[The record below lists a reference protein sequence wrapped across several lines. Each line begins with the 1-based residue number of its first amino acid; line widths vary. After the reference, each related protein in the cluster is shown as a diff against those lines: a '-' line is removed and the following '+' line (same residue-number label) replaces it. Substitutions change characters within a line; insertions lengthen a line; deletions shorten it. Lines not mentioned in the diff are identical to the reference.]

1 MGLLELR
8 MYRYGQAMPDQNVD
22 QPVLMSMKE
31 RGAGQSVIEELYR
44 LQSAASA
51 RSVFDRIVG
60 NSPLL
65 SDAKA
70 WYTGALGEIE
80 VGRILAD
87 LPAGWSSYRALPIG
101 TRGSD
106 IDHVVV
112 GPGGVFTINTKH
124 HRGKNIWVGGKGFLV
139 SGQRQHYISNAES
152 EADKV
157 TRMLRTHL
165 PDLPAVI
172 PVIALVKPKQITI
185 KVKPD
190 RVAVLDAGYLP
201 RFFRKRKPLLTEAEL
216 EILNHLVDSPTFWR
230 ADPRVQGAEARAHFA
245 QLHRDVRNAGMA
257 RIGWKVAGFV
267 TLVLLIRPTFDLAL
281 SLLGTH

>member
-1 MGLLELR
+1 
-8 MYRYGQAMPDQNVD
+8 MPDQSVD
-22 QPVLMSMKE
+22 QPVLMFMKE

-51 RSVFDRIVG
+51 PSVFDRIVG

-65 SDAKA
+65 ADARA

-80 VGRILAD
+80 VGRILAN
-87 LPAGWSSYRALPIG
+87 LPAGWSSYHALPIG
-101 TRGSD
+101 TKGSD

-165 PDLPAVI
+165 PSLPAVI

-185 KVKPD
+185 KVAPD
-190 RVAVLDAGYLP
+190 RVEVLDAEYLP

-230 ADPRVQGAEARAHFA
+230 ADPLIQGAEARAHFA
-245 QLHRDVRNAGMA
+245 QLHRDVRYAGMA

-267 TLVLLIRPTFDLAL
+267 TLVILIRPTFDLAL
-281 SLLGTH
+281 SILGTN